1 MYAWYIVYF
10 ADFNR
15 LKLIS
20 LELKALRKKKICL
33 ARINLTFV
41 KYHITLTFQP
51 GEPHRNWKT
60 YFDWIVVDAKKP
72 MFFGE
77 GTTLRQVD
85 TRTGALK
92 MGHHVGPLHEGLV
105 YSGGDD

>member
-1 MYAWYIVYF
+1 MY
-10 ADFNR
+10 
-15 LKLIS
+15 L
-20 LELKALRKKKICL
+20 
-33 ARINLTFV
+33 NLGLLHRF
-41 KYHITLTFQP
+41 FFRQP

-72 MFFGE
+72 LFFGE

-105 YSGGDD
+105 YSGGKQMSSCSSL